1 MLFLH
6 THTHTHTHT
15 LPHFIRRPTTV
26 YPDGTTAGGAAQIGY
41 RDGPCYARG
50 RRHMQ
55 GHTAS
60 DYGADQVSVRRLPC
74 RGIVYHSFLSFV
86 WSFSSSLYMPV
97 SPTLS
102 SLSPALKTR
111 VCAPFSLSRYLSLRL
126 PSCSLCSRCS
136 LRFGDRLYD
145 RLYEHYEQLYVQTR
159 YDRFVQQVSA
169 TASMKARGI
178 SANPAHS
185 SHNTS
190 RGLAGGY
197 GYGASPASVA
207 VTVRSRDR
215 DEKRV

>member
-145 RLYEHYEQLYVQTR
+145 RLYEHYEQLYLKR
-159 YDRFVQQVSA
+159 A
-169 TASMKARGI
+169 TTDSYNKSLRR
-178 SANPAHS
+178 P
-185 SHNTS
+185 
-190 RGLAGGY
+190 
-197 GYGASPASVA
+197 P
-207 VTVRSRDR
+207 
-215 DEKRV
+215 